1 MRCGLL
7 GRTLSHSH
15 SPLLHSLLGS
25 YDYALFEIPPEQVED
40 FLRSG
45 PWDGLNVTIPYKRTA
60 YALCDSLSPAAREAG
75 NVNTLLCRPDGSLY
89 GDNTDAFGFSYLLE
103 KSGISVAGREV
114 LVLGTGG
121 AALSMWRVPPA
132 RALALRWCWNFPLM
146 PKQIRCQRHRC
157 SRRKRK
163 KLLLCPA

>member
-45 PWDGLNVTIPYKRTA
+45 PWDGLNVTIPYKRAVIPYCAELSAAVPSVAEVLATVTVST
-60 YALCDSLSPAAREAG
+60 LSLREAEALRRQTPG
-75 NVNTLLCRPDGSLY
+75 ALS
-89 GDNTDAFGFSYLLE
+89 
-103 KSGISVAGREV
+103 SVSTW
-114 LVLGTGG
+114 LGT
-121 AALSMWRVPPA
+121 SSP
-132 RALALRWCWNFPLM
+132 
-146 PKQIRCQRHRC
+146 
-157 SRRKRK
+157 S
-163 KLLLCPA
+163 